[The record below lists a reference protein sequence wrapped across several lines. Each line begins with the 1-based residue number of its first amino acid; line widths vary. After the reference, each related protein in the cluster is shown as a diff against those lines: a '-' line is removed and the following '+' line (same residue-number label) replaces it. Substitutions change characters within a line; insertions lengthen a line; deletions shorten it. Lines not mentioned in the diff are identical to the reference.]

1 MTFWLAVFII
11 IVMIFSLAFGFSL
24 GENAAMKNYFKKI
37 EKELENIRKH
47 LERVLTCCFQRLTNK
62 QQK

>member
-24 GENAAMKNYFKKI
+24 GENAVMKNYFTKI
-37 EKELENIRKH
+37 EKELENIRK
-47 LERVLTCCFQRLTNK
+47 NI
-62 QQK
+62 

>member
-1 MTFWLAVFII
+1 MTFWLALFII

-37 EKELENIRKH
+37 EKELENIRK
-47 LERVLTCCFQRLTNK
+47 NI
-62 QQK
+62 

>member
-11 IVMIFSLAFGFSL
+11 ITMFFSIVFGFSL

-37 EKELENIRKH
+37 EKELENIRK
-47 LERVLTCCFQRLTNK
+47 NI
-62 QQK
+62 

>member
-24 GENAAMKNYFKKI
+24 GENAAMKSYFKKV
-37 EKELENIRKH
+37 EKELETIRKN
-47 LERVLTCCFQRLTNK
+47 V
-62 QQK
+62 